1 MAAEVY
7 LFLMGKIKDIII
19 FLNENMYFDRK
30 TRRKK
35 KGSGL
40 NDAKG
45 FDCTSPYF
53 MGNGT
58 EYVFSSFC
66 CVMK

>member
-30 TRRKK
+30 T
-35 KGSGL
+35 
-40 NDAKG
+40 
-45 FDCTSPYF
+45 
-53 MGNGT
+53 
-58 EYVFSSFC
+58 
-66 CVMK
+66 